1 MSEVYPEAEQL
12 VADVDWIPQVA
23 ARGWIILMKD
33 DKVRMKPAEQQA
45 VIGANAKA
53 FVVTNAQL
61 PGAELAARFV
71 DNRYRIIQASRRP
84 GPFIYGVY
92 ADHLKRLFPVA

>member
-1 MSEVYPEAEQL
+1 
-12 VADVDWIPQVA
+12 
-23 ARGWIILMKD
+23 MKD

-45 VIGANAKA
+45 VIEANAKA

-61 PGAELAARFV
+61 PGEELAARFV
-71 DNRYRIIQASRRP
+71 QNRHRIIQASRKP

-92 ADHLKRLFPVA
+92 AEHLKRLFPDA